1 MKLSVDIEL
10 TPTLASL
17 PSGSALAYLLA
28 KAHTSWL
35 DMPLEAYVCQQ
46 FGLSSW
52 PDYPIAAMAAA
63 ADGLSTG
70 SYYWLRADPV
80 HLMMQRD
87 SMSLIEPIPQQ
98 LPTAD
103 AQALMAVLNTHFE
116 DDGLQ
121 FVMGQSGAWYCRL
134 IQTPQVSTTL
144 PRVALNKNIY
154 TFMPKGEAASEWLSI
169 INQVQMLWFEHAVN
183 TARQAMGQYEVNS
196 VWFSGGGVMP
206 ATQTLQPTP
215 QMISASSVF
224 YQGLA
229 AWAGIPYK
237 ALPQQLSEVL
247 QSQAGEVRLQLDGQ
261 AQADDNWF
269 KPLLQALKANKI
281 KALTLNIGFY
291 EKTLVVQIKPLDV
304 FKFWRKPNAV
314 ERYFND

>member
-1 MKLSVDIEL
+1 MKLSVDLEL
-10 TPTLASL
+10 NSALTSL
-17 PSGSALAYLLA
+17 PSSSALAYLLA
-28 KAHTSWL
+28 KGHASWL
-35 DMPLEAYVCQQ
+35 DLPLEAYVCQQ
-46 FGLSSW
+46 FGLSNW
-52 PDYPIAAMAAA
+52 PDYPIAAIAAA
-63 ADGLSTG
+63 ADGLATG
-70 SYYWLRADPV
+70 SHYWLRADPV

-87 SMSLIEPIPQQ
+87 SMSLIEPIPQHIAM
-98 LPTAD
+98 AD
-103 AQALMAVLNTHFE
+103 AQVLIAVLNAHFE

-121 FVMGQSGAWYCRL
+121 FVIGQSGAWYCRL

-144 PRVALNKNIY
+144 PRVALNKNVY

-206 ATQTLQPTP
+206 ATQTVQQAPHL
-215 QMISASSVF
+215 MLSNRVF

-229 AWAGIPYK
+229 AWARVPCK
-237 ALPQQLSEVL
+237 VVPQQLSEVL
-247 QSQAGEVRLQLDGQ
+247 QSQATELCLQLDAQ
-261 AQADDNWF
+261 AQADDDWF
-269 KPLLQALKANKI
+269 KPMLKALKANKI

-291 EKTLVVQIKPLDV
+291 EKTLVVHINPLDV
-304 FKFWRKPNAV
+304 FKFWRKPRAV